1 MYSVRQWFFL
11 YSVFLGSMLSGAS
24 VMHGILQPDLT
35 IPTAEAA
42 AAISKGP
49 LVPAVAGTIS
59 AADASKEKRDG
70 ELK

>member
-24 VMHGILQPDLT
+24 VMHAILQPDLT
-35 IPTAEAA
+35 IPTADATPVLP
-42 AAISKGP
+42 IDTLLP
-49 LVPAVAGTIS
+49 PVAGFNSTGRTS
-59 AADASKEKRDG
+59 TEKRDD

>member
-24 VMHGILQPDLT
+24 VMHAILQPDLT
-35 IPTAEAA
+35 IPTADATVSP
-42 AAISKGP
+42 IDT
-49 LVPAVAGTIS
+49 LVPPAAGINIS
-59 AADASKEKRDG
+59 NRTSTEKREE